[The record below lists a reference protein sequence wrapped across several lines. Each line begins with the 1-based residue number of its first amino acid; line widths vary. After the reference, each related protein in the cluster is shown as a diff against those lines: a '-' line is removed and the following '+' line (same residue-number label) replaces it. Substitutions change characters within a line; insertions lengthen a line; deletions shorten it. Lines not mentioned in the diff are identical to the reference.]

1 MTFKHKLSRRLA
13 LLFSAT
19 AVVALAMNACE
30 IPIATSPPADVGQL
44 LISPKT
50 ATVQPNQDV
59 MLTAVAL
66 TPQGDTAQPSL
77 SSTAPGRSITHTTT
91 NGTRHHGHPHHAP
104 SAPPHLTATTH
115 PPGPPPPPTP

>member
-50 ATVQPNQDV
+50 ATLQPNQDV

-66 TPQGDTAQPSL
+66 TTQGDTAQASV
-77 SSTAPGRSITHTTT
+77 SWS
-91 NGTRHHGHPHHAP
+91 
-104 SAPPHLTATTH
+104 ATTGSIPDH
-115 PPGPPPPPTP
+115 GTARRRPSPHDANGSPRSARVRATGH

>member
-66 TPQGDTAQPSL
+66 TPQGDTAPAPV
-77 SSTAPGRSITHTTT
+77 SSGAAGGSATDTYT
-91 NGTRHHGHPHHAP
+91 NGSRHHGHRNHAQCRNP
-104 SAPPHLTATTH
+104 QA
-115 PPGPPPPPTP
+115 